1 MPLNVTNFAA
11 ALKEY
16 YSYDRLR
23 NMVYKNNP
31 FLAMVPKD
39 PNAAGKKIPVPIQYA
54 DTTGRSATFG
64 DALSNKGNSS
74 HIAFE
79 LEVVSDYAIGSISRQ
94 AMLASRK
101 DTGAFA
107 QATKVEV
114 DSTINAVA
122 RSLAKQLYRNANGWL
137 ARIGSVTAANPM
149 VITLSNVYD
158 ITNFEVGM
166 VLEASATEIATG
178 LETTPATVSIA
189 AINRS
194 AGTITTAFDNS
205 GSTTDWSANDYLFVE
220 GDIENMLSG
229 LSDWI
234 PDTAPTSTA
243 FFGVNRSVDVTR
255 LGGVR
260 HTGTSQTV
268 EEAFLDIAS
277 KVGVEGG
284 RPDCGVTN
292 NFHYRNL
299 LKSLG
304 AQVEY
309 VKQGVTAEVYF
320 SGVRIHG
327 GPVPITVYQDFNCPA
342 GRAYVL
348 QKDTWKLH
356 SFDEAPHLFDAD
368 DPQKMLR
375 EASADAYELRAG
387 YYAQLGCD
395 APGWNGVTTLAT
407 S

>member
-16 YSYDRLR
+16 YSYSRLR
-23 NMVYKNNP
+23 NMTFKNNP
-31 FLAMVPKD
+31 LLGMIPKD
-39 PNAAGKKIPVPIQYA
+39 PNAAGKKIPVPVQYA
-54 DTTGRSATFG
+54 DTTGRSATFS
-64 DALSNKGNSS
+64 DAIDNKGNSS
-74 HIAFE
+74 HVAFE

-114 DSTINAVA
+114 DSTINAVT
-122 RSLAKQLYRNANGWL
+122 RSLAKQMYRNSSGWL
-137 ARIGSVTAANPM
+137 ARIGSVTSANPM
-149 VITLSNVYD
+149 VITLSNKYD

-166 VLEASATEIATG
+166 VLEASATEISTG
-178 LETTPATVSIA
+178 LETTPGTVTVV
-189 AINRS
+189 AINRNT
-194 AGTITTAFDNS
+194 GTITTAFDNS
-205 GSTTDWSANDYLFVE
+205 GGTTDWSANDYLFVE
-220 GDIENMLSG
+220 GDIGGMLSG
-229 LSDWI
+229 LADWI
-234 PDTAPTSTA
+234 PDSDPGSTL
-243 FFGVNRSVDVTR
+243 FFGVDRTDDVVR

-268 EEAFLDIAS
+268 EEALLDLAS

-284 RPDCGVTN
+284 MPDCAFLN
-292 NFHYRNL
+292 NFHYRQL

-309 VKQGVTAEVYF
+309 VKQGVTAEVFF

-327 GPVPITVYQDFNCPA
+327 GPVPIDVYQDFNCPA

-348 QKDTWKLH
+348 QKDTLKLH

-375 EASADAYELRAG
+375 EALADAYELRAG
-387 YYAQLGCD
+387 YYAQLGCN
-395 APGWNGVTTLAT
+395 APGFNGVTSLAT